1 MKRIIFLSIVTMFA
15 ISNYAQIETYES
27 ASPQSTISFEEVQ
40 KQYPNLSEEEQI
52 ELYFELRTVGKA
64 KTWQERKNQRL
75 ESIQQNTTYPLVN
88 LSSDANFDWKKI
100 QHINRYL
107 IGDTLYSVRNEKERK
122 PIFALISTNNSI
134 RVSKLPVGEYFQVID
149 MLVCQQDKD
158 SLFNSFN
165 NKTFVEEKI
174 TIYDGQKPCQLRKTV
189 QVGMEDVLGFSKPIK
204 APIWEAMYKNISPI
218 YVLKKNDT
226 IYYAE
231 WFEEKYNRY
240 DSRSRRDF
248 SPQTSPLNNSSF
260 YLADI
265 SDFVSVKSY
274 NMLKDMYIGKELV
287 PIKTGDLHNKKE
299 FIEQVEESSIWTIK
313 KLLVKGADFYVE
325 CISNNGQSN
334 NQNIKEIRNTNYIS
348 DKYFGNYVP
357 DYVDTTTVDTF
368 SVIMLENYQNFM
380 LKTEADALITKWK
393 YEEEQKR
400 YKEEQERLADEKKQ
414 EEYRKSMIRKY
425 GEKYGNC
432 IAKGEIC
439 IGMTKEMCKETLGIP
454 HHTNK
459 TTDILGEVE
468 VWTYIS
474 NWAESVFFKI
484 EEEEY
489 MFVTFM
495 DGKVTSITE

>member
-1 MKRIIFLSIVTMFA
+1 MKRIIFLSIVTLFA

-27 ASPQSTISFEEVQ
+27 ASPKSTISFEEVQ
-40 KQYPNLSEEEQI
+40 KQYPNLSKEEQI
-52 ELYFELRTVGKA
+52 ELYFELRTGGKA

-149 MLVCQQDKD
+149 MIVCQQDKD

-165 NKTFVEEKI
+165 NKTCVEEKI
-174 TIYDGQKPCQLRKTV
+174 TIYDGQKPCQLRRTV
-189 QVGMEDVLGFSKPIK
+189 QVGMEDVLGFPKPIK

-265 SDFVSVKSY
+265 SDFVSMNS
-274 NMLKDMYIGKELV
+274 
-287 PIKTGDLHNKKE
+287 
-299 FIEQVEESSIWTIK
+299 F
-313 KLLVKGADFYVE
+313 LL
-325 CISNNGQSN
+325 
-334 NQNIKEIRNTNYIS
+334 
-348 DKYFGNYVP
+348 
-357 DYVDTTTVDTF
+357 
-368 SVIMLENYQNFM
+368 
-380 LKTEADALITKWK
+380 
-393 YEEEQKR
+393 
-400 YKEEQERLADEKKQ
+400 
-414 EEYRKSMIRKY
+414 
-425 GEKYGNC
+425 
-432 IAKGEIC
+432 
-439 IGMTKEMCKETLGIP
+439 
-454 HHTNK
+454 
-459 TTDILGEVE
+459 
-468 VWTYIS
+468 
-474 NWAESVFFKI
+474 
-484 EEEEY
+484 
-489 MFVTFM
+489 
-495 DGKVTSITE
+495 